1 MGGKVVFEPRITH
14 LPSATQRA
22 RLSLTLPIY
31 PLQIDLHTDYPKR
44 PKNCFAPL
52 RGAVSVGQISQ
63 TEVVKRGHDPKQA
76 EGCL

>member
-1 MGGKVVFEPRITH
+1 M
-14 LPSATQRA
+14 RA
-22 RLSLTLPIY
+22 SHYPFTPWHSEVWLSLTLPIY
-31 PLQIDLHTDYPKR
+31 PLQIDLHTDDPKR